1 MLLVAVCTMVQVW
14 TAEKQHFF
22 CCFWK
27 TMEKINYFFPL
38 FLKNSKRIL
47 LPFTPA
53 ASYIR
58 PIRNDSK
65 TLKMIKTLAHGYS
78 SVRVLSGSY
87 PMNTNMTRFRWFL
100 ENLCVLV
107 LWTKVVSALEGLT
120 YLHLK
125 NTHGP
130 SIPSVTHEIDI
141 QKRFVAETNFNRK

>member
-47 LPFTPA
+47 LPVTPA

-78 SVRVLSGSY
+78 SVRAIQWIPTWHGLDGFRKSLRPCALDESSLSIGRVNISAFEEHTW
-87 PMNTNMTRFRWFL
+87 PFD
-100 ENLCVLV
+100 
-107 LWTKVVSALEGLT
+107 TKRNSWDWYSKTFCCWNQL
-120 YLHLK
+120 
-125 NTHGP
+125 
-130 SIPSVTHEIDI
+130 
-141 QKRFVAETNFNRK
+141 